1 MEQTMPRHRTAQYLA
16 PLLILIGVLVT
27 LENFQLVGAVSAHWP
42 LLLIILGLGFLM
54 LFFQRQRSDAVLL
67 WLGSFLTILALFCYY
82 LNFTS
87 WARLARLWPIFLG
100 IVGLSF
106 LALGLDTRRP
116 LYLYFAGS
124 FIALFVILMLVF
136 TVSTRLWPMSFV
148 VFGLSLLVLEY
159 SLNKAKS

>member
-1 MEQTMPRHRTAQYLA
+1 MPRPRTAQFLS

-27 LENFQLVGAVSAHWP
+27 LENFQLIGAVSAHWP
-42 LLLIILGLGFLM
+42 LLLIILGTGFLM

-67 WLGSFLTILALFCYY
+67 WLGSFLTILAAFCYY

-106 LALGLDTRRP
+106 LVLGLNTRRP
-116 LYLYFAGS
+116 LYLYFAGA

-159 SLNKAKS
+159 SLNKARP

>member
-1 MEQTMPRHRTAQYLA
+1 MPRPRTAQFLS

-27 LENFQLVGAVSAHWP
+27 LENFQLIGAVSAHWP
-42 LLLIILGLGFLM
+42 LLLIVLGLGFLM
-54 LFFQRQRSDAVLL
+54 LFYQRQRSDAVLL
-67 WLGSFLTILALFCYY
+67 WLGSFLTILAAFCYY

-106 LALGLDTRRP
+106 LALGLDTRRR

-148 VFGLSLLVLEY
+148 VFGVSLLVLEY

>member
-1 MEQTMPRHRTAQYLA
+1 MPRPRTAQYLA

-27 LENFQLVGAVSAHWP
+27 LENFQLIGCVSVHWP
-42 LLLIILGLGFLM
+42 LLLLILGLGFLM
-54 LFFQRQRSDAVLL
+54 LFYQRRRSDAVLL

-87 WARLARLWPIFLG
+87 WAHLARLWPIFLG

-106 LALGLDTRRP
+106 LVLGLDTRKR
-116 LYLYFAGS
+116 LYFYFAGA

-136 TVSTRLWPMSFV
+136 TVSTRLWPMSFA
-148 VFGLSLLVLEY
+148 VFGVSLWILEY

>member
-1 MEQTMPRHRTAQYLA
+1 MPRPRTAQFLS

-27 LENFQLVGAVSAHWP
+27 LENFQLIGTVSAHWP
-42 LLLIILGLGFLM
+42 LLLIVLGLGFLM
-54 LFFQRQRSDAVLL
+54 LFYQRQRSDAVLL

-87 WARLARLWPIFLG
+87 WVRLARLWPIFLG

-106 LALGLDTRRP
+106 LALGLDTRRR

-148 VFGLSLLVLEY
+148 VFGVSLLVLEY
-159 SLNKAKS
+159 SLNKAKP